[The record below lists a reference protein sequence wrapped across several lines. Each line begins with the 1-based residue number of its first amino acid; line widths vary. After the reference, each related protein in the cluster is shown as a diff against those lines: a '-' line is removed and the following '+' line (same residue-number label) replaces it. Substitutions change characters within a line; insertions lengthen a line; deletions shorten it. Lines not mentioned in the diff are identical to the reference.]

1 MYIDSTIYIN
11 LNICLTFLFGITG
24 NVQSSIMAKTS
35 LLSKDFG
42 NNSVDVYGVGEIILE
57 EHCLIQCLNQ

>member
-1 MYIDSTIYIN
+1 MPHISVWND
-11 LNICLTFLFGITG
+11 CG

-42 NNSVDVYGVGEIILE
+42 NNSVDVYGVGEIIF
-57 EHCLIQCLNQ
+57 

>member
-1 MYIDSTIYIN
+1 MPHIYVWN
-11 LNICLTFLFGITG
+11 DCG
-24 NVQSSIMAKTS
+24 NVQLSIMAKTS

-42 NNSVDVYGVGEIILE
+42 NNYVDVYGIGEIIFL